1 MNITIR
7 EATKINVL
15 LLSELSTQTF
25 YETYATFNTKENME
39 SYVKNNFAVEALEKN
54 FDEPN
59 ARFFIAYAD
68 EMPVGYAKLR
78 TVEVPEAMR
87 NRNHLELERIY
98 VKQDF
103 KGMKIGKKLISKS
116 IEVAKQKGFEVLWL
130 GVWEHNEKA
139 LAFYKKM
146 GFEIFD
152 EHIFKLGND
161 EQRDYLMKR
170 ELR

>member
-1 MNITIR
+1 MTITIR
-7 EATKINVL
+7 TATKADVL

-25 YETYATFNTKENME
+25 YETYAAYNTKENME
-39 SYVKNNFAVEALEKN
+39 GYVKNNFNVETLEKN

-59 ARFFIAYAD
+59 AQFFIAYAD
-68 EMPVGYAKLR
+68 EIPVGYAKIR
-78 TVEVPEAMR
+78 TVEVPAAMK

-103 KGMKIGKKLISKS
+103 KGKKIGKALLSKC
-116 IEVAKQKGFEVLWL
+116 IETANREGFEVLWL

-139 LAFYKKM
+139 LNFYKKA

-152 EHIFKLGND
+152 QHIFKLGDD
-161 EQRDYLMKR
+161 EQRDYLMKK
-170 ELR
+170 ELL